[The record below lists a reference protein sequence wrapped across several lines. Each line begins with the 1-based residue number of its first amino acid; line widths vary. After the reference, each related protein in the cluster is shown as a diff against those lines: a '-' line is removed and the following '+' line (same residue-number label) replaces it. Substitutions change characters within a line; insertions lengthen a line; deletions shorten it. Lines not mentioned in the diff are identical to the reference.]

1 MKKYTIHLAFA
12 FFLLC
17 FKTINAQSVG
27 INTSNPDI
35 SSSLDISATNKGIL
49 LPQYDLIVLN
59 DTTTPV
65 LNPVDGLVIYNKG
78 GLSTHDK
85 GYYVWIKNQWH
96 RFILAGEEPQ
106 ILSLLINSPAA
117 NTVMIPQNSSNNTVK
132 PFTVVSNKI
141 TGAFLAADNTTI
153 TLPAGKYI
161 IRYSGDFT
169 DSAGTGPANTLYL
182 GKELTCVRS
191 YFINA
196 STNLA
201 ITEMNVETQLS
212 DDFRFFQGTSFLN
225 LAVPTNIK
233 QKFEFDTGNGLT
245 QNPLTIRTSYNV
257 IITKM
262 GL

>member
-1 MKKYTIHLAFA
+1 MKKYTIYLASA
-12 FFLLC
+12 FLLLC
-17 FKTINAQSVG
+17 FKALEAQSVG
-27 INTSNPDI
+27 INTSTPEI
-35 SSSLDISATNKGIL
+35 SSSLDISATDKGIL

-78 GLSTHDK
+78 GLSSHNK
-85 GYYVWIKNQWH
+85 GYYVWIINQWQ
-96 RFILAGEEPQ
+96 RFIIAGEEPQ
-106 ILSLLINSPAA
+106 ILSLLINSPAG

-141 TGAFLAADNTTI
+141 TGASLAADNTTI

-161 IRYSGDFT
+161 IRYSGDFN
-169 DSAGTGPANTLYL
+169 DIAGTGPANTLYL
-182 GKELTCVRS
+182 GKKLSCVRS

-196 STNLA
+196 STNLP
-201 ITEMNVETQLS
+201 ITETNSETQLS
-212 DDFRFFQGTSFLN
+212 DGFRFMQGTSFLD

-245 QNPLTIRTSYNV
+245 KDALAIRTSYNV
-257 IITKM
+257 VITKM
-262 GL
+262 GQ